1 MAAPPSIL
9 LHSPRHTAPKQIHEI
24 KDLLLTARRR
34 DARSVT
40 MKRSKDFIRC
50 VFDQAKA
57 DKLAISSFR

>member
-1 MAAPPSIL
+1 M
-9 LHSPRHTAPKQIHEI
+9 PKQIHEI
-24 KDLLLTARRR
+24 KDLRSTARRR

-57 DKLAISSFR
+57 TSLQSLPSGENCKWRSKASE